1 MALPVSGEEAARRW
15 GAIEKFPG
23 NIAKAARSIWI
34 SANTLRSWARDHQPP
49 LPQDAFAVA
58 PPGPSVKPHYHV
70 SFDRPDG
77 RGRTKVLAI
86 GDAHDGPR
94 IAKDRFRWFGRLAAE
109 TRPDV
114 IVQIGD
120 FLSLD
125 SLCRYEGNDTLK
137 GKAKPSLKDDLDSF
151 KEALQQQNSYFASA
165 LKQQNDAFTQKLSEL
180 EKKIDSLEAEIANF
194 NILLAQFRGGSK
206 VVFII
211 GSLLGGTVAAA
222 IVKFVPLLVRI

>member
-1 MALPVSGEEAARRW
+1 MAD
-15 GAIEKFPG
+15 G
-23 NIAKAARSIWI
+23 N
-34 SANTLRSWARDHQPP
+34 TQRD
-49 LPQDAFAVA
+49 L
-58 PPGPSVKPHYHV
+58 
-70 SFDRPDG
+70 
-77 RGRTKVLAI
+77 
-86 GDAHDGPR
+86 
-94 IAKDRFRWFGRLAAE
+94 GRLEAL
-109 TRPDV
+109 V
-114 IVQIGD
+114 
-120 FLSLD
+120 
-125 SLCRYEGNDTLK
+125 
-137 GKAKPSLKDDLDSF
+137 DSF